1 MSVYTNIQAA
11 LDVKLSS
18 EAGATDVAWPNA
30 TFTPTQGEVYLE
42 PILLP
47 VSSNLETLN
56 DYHRYAGIYQINVST
71 PAELG
76 TATLNGWLD
85 DLHDAFLSAG
95 SLTAGGDTILIQ
107 NIDRGPTQ
115 RDSEN
120 GLEYYRSNIDI
131 NFLVYT

>member
-11 LDVKLSS
+11 LDTKLYN
-18 EAGATDVAWPNA
+18 EAGATDVAWPN
-30 TFTPTQGEVYLE
+30 TDFTPTQGEVYLE

-56 DYHRYAGIYQINVST
+56 DYHRYVGIYQINVST
-71 PAELG
+71 PAEFGPAVLNTWLG
-76 TATLNGWLD
+76 

-115 RDSEN
+115 MDTTG